1 MNQRRR
7 FLTLACAATPGLF
20 VWGRDTPAASDRTLN
35 LKIAGDFG
43 SAGESDILAVLH
55 SATNE
60 LWKHCPNTR
69 FQVRG
74 FHIFHNPNTPITLF
88 DHTADDRIAIGLN
101 AKDTF
106 WSQYAYQYSHE
117 FLHALA
123 GHSNDWRKID
133 LRGKKP
139 NHWLEESLCEAAS
152 LFALRAMAK
161 SWRENPPYP
170 NWRDYS
176 QSLHEYAEERIGTT
190 RIAYPDDDF
199 TAWFRSEQPS
209 LRDHSTQ
216 REKNNR
222 IALLLLPLFENHPA
236 GWESLTFA
244 NLGPPQ
250 PEASLEQHFTRW
262 ISHTPATLQP
272 FVRQIARLFQ
282 PTGSESMEQ
291 PN

>member
-1 MNQRRR
+1 MIHRRR
-7 FLTLACAATPGLF
+7 FLTLACAATPALL
-20 VWGRDTPAASDRTLN
+20 VWGRETPDESENPRALH
-35 LKIAGDFG
+35 LKIAGQFG
-43 SAGESDILAVLH
+43 NASEADILAVLH
-55 SATNE
+55 SATHE

-69 FQVRG
+69 FNVRG
-74 FHIFHNPNTPITLF
+74 FHIFHNPETPITLF

-101 AKDTF
+101 SKDTF

-123 GHSNDWRKID
+123 GHSNDWRKTDI
-133 LRGKKP
+133 RGKKT

-244 NLGPPQ
+244 NLGTPQ
-250 PEASLEQHFTRW
+250 PEATLTQHFSRW
-262 ISHTPATLQP
+262 IANTPATLQP
-272 FVRQIARLFQ
+272 FVRQIQNLF
-282 PTGSESMEQ
+282 PS
-291 PN
+291 P